1 MAEITVAIT
10 KLNRYLNLN
19 MRPGAKMSVP
29 SSSFRRNN
37 YFKPIGPIPPEWR
50 FMVSKSAS
58 IFKLSDTTASLN
70 RPRFIRINDRQL
82 NTHATSGSRSV
93 DFTGRQGYGKIQNT
107 VVVDGYPT
115 NTPVAAEVLVI
126 RLRDRKVMGHAYTNA
141 TTGQYVIKGLNP
153 GERYATVAFHYQ
165 DAFTPA
171 VDTNIFPTVGD

>member
-10 KLNRYLNLN
+10 KLNRYLNLD
-19 MRPGAKMSVP
+19 MRPGALMFVP

-37 YFKPIGPIPPEWR
+37 SIKPINPTPPEWR
-50 FMVSKSAS
+50 LTVFRRASSFKPPDITAS
-58 IFKLSDTTASLN
+58 IN
-70 RPRFIRINDRQL
+70 RPRCIVINDKQL
-82 NTHATSGSRSV
+82 NTQATSGSRSV

-126 RLRDRKVMGHAYTNA
+126 RLRDRKVVGHACTNA